1 MVRGAVVV
9 GWGRGSL
16 RIGLRFGV
24 RVLPGSEGAELD
36 LLRRCRMGKSITA
49 LLKVHYKVRNGGSL
63 ILLGSRPELGGS
75 DETKALKLKSTD
87 GENWEL
93 KLTVDL
99 SDPYVGFKY
108 GVLQDEKRRFEA
120 IQTPRSLPLQ
130 GLQDGDVVTLR
141 DTWRSPKSN
150 VFVSSAFREAIFAGK
165 PSGDGIARS
174 DSALG
179 DKTAATIW
187 KAPKDD
193 CVTVRFTIVVP
204 RLTYGH
210 TVHLT
215 GDHELLGGWNVEK
228 KASLVNMGR
237 NLYSIIL
244 QVPRADFGFEYK
256 YCIFDENDKFVFRER
271 GQARKL
277 EKVDDEVKFL
287 SIDETFKYET
297 TWKGAGV
304 AVPVFSLRSEQS
316 IGIGEFLD
324 IKGLVDWANLA
335 GLTMVQVLPV
345 NDTGDNPSPYS
356 ATSVFALHPVY
367 INIQEAAKT
376 TFGSHEKVPA
386 DIKEEMEAARAE
398 LEKLKEIDYTAV
410 LEQKRKLL
418 QKIFDKGGEL
428 VLSDAGCKNWLDLN
442 SNWLQPYACWKSIMS
457 ETGEWDFTKW
467 DYTVKDV
474 PKLADQKSKYYP
486 SVRYHSF
493 VQYLL
498 HKQLLEASRYARRHG
513 VALKGDLPIG
523 VARYC
528 ADTWSDPTMFR
539 MEWSAGAPAHG
550 PPPAQ
555 NWDFPLYNWEM
566 MKKDKYQWWRRR
578 LTAMEEY
585 FQAFRIDHVLGFF
598 RIWAIPAHNYSGLLG
613 RYDPCPKPITTE
625 ELKDMNIKDKDLPR
639 LLNPYITE
647 QHLKEKLGVHEQF
660 VKETFLERSEEK
672 DMYKFKEEF
681 STQAQ
686 IHDEIFHSNHDE
698 KLTPD
703 DRNKIKKELFSF
715 VDDRVLIRDDSD
727 PNKYYQTCH
736 LFYTSSYNEL
746 ENEDIKKKMEKLWHN
761 FFWERQNW
769 RDEGYEKLNAMQDAA
784 NMMVCGEDLG
794 AVPAEAYEVLEGLG
808 ILGLRIQRW
817 PIHGP
822 WGDPKQYSYLSV
834 AAPSCHDC
842 STVRQWWNEDKEA
855 RQNFYKSNFS
865 DDAPWECYDWVSQK
879 IVDQHMASSSMWA
892 IIPIQDYMDMWDELR
907 SSDPLKD
914 MINRPGT
921 TEGNWAYRMRLT
933 LNELCQKSSF
943 NKFLLD
949 MVQRNGR
956 MNAY

>member
-1 MVRGAVVV
+1 VFEAGARRTGLVKMVFSSVKRLSGMSLNRG
-9 GWGRGSL
+9 
-16 RIGLRFGV
+16 
-24 RVLPGSEGAELD
+24 
-36 LLRRCRMGKSITA
+36 MGGSITA
-49 LLKVHYKVRNGGSL
+49 LLKIHYRVDHGGT
-63 ILLGSRPELGGS
+63 IIVLGDSPELGGG
-75 DETKALKLKSTD
+75 DETKALKMKSAD
-87 GENWEL
+87 EENWEL
-93 KLTVDL
+93 KLTVPL
-99 SDPYVGFKY
+99 GDPLVSYKY
-108 GVLQDEKRRFEA
+108 GVLQDGKHRFEA
-120 IQTPRSLPLQ
+120 TQTPRSLPLQ

-187 KAPKDD
+187 RAPADD

-215 GDHELLGGWNVEK
+215 GGHELLGKWDADK

-244 QVPRADFGFEYK
+244 QIPKTDFGFEYK

-271 GQARKL
+271 GQSRML
-277 EKVDDEVKFL
+277 NKVDDEVKYL
-287 SIDETFKYET
+287 SVDEVFKYET
-297 TWKGAGV
+297 VWKGAGV

-316 IGIGEFLD
+316 MGIGEFLD
-324 IKGLVDWANLA
+324 IKGLVDWANNV

-367 INIQEAAKT
+367 INVQEAARA
-376 TFGSHEKVPA
+376 TFGSYEKVPS
-386 DIKEEMEAARAE
+386 DIKEEMEAARKE
-398 LEKLKEIDYTAV
+398 LERAKEINYPAV
-410 LEQKRKLL
+410 LQQKEKLL

-428 VLSDAGCKNWLDLN
+428 LLSDAECKNWLDLN
-442 SNWLQPYACWKSIMS
+442 SSWLPGYACWKSIMN
-457 ETGEWDFTKW
+457 ETGEWVFTKW
-467 DYTVKDV
+467 DYTVEDV
-474 PKLADQKSKYYP
+474 PKLTNLASKYSH

-498 HKQLLEASRYARRHG
+498 HKQLLEASRYAKRHG

-539 MEWSAGAPAHG
+539 MEWSAGAPSHG

-555 NWDFPLYNWEM
+555 NWDFPLYNWDV
-566 MKKDKYQWWRRR
+566 MKKDGYQWWRRR
-578 LTAMEEY
+578 LSAMEKY

-625 ELKDMNIKDKDLPR
+625 ELKKLNVKDKDLPR
-639 LLNPYITE
+639 LLQPYITA
-647 QHLKEKLGVHEQF
+647 QGLKEKLGKHVDF
-660 VKETFLERSEEK
+660 VKETFLEPGEEN
-672 DMYKFKEEF
+672 MFKFKEEF

-686 IHDEIFHSNHDE
+686 INDEVFHWKYDD
-698 KLTPD
+698 KLSPSE
-703 DRNKIKKELFSF
+703 RNKIKEELFSL
-715 VDDRVLIRDDSD
+715 VDNRILIQDDSD
-727 PNKYYQTCH
+727 PDKYYQTCH
-736 LFYTSSYNEL
+736 LFYTSSYKEL
-746 ENEDIKKKMEKLWHN
+746 KDHDIKRKMEKLWHK

-822 WGDPKQYSYLSV
+822 WGDPHHYSYLSV

-842 STVRQWWNEDKEA
+842 STVRQWWNEDREA
-855 RQNFYKSNFS
+855 RQHFFRSNFGG
-865 DDAPWECYDWVSQK
+865 DAPWECYDWVSQK
-879 IVDQHMASSSMWA
+879 IVEQHMASTSMWT
-892 IIPIQDYMDMWDELR
+892 IIPIQDYLDMWDELR

-921 TEGNWAYRMRLT
+921 TEGNWSYRMRFT
-933 LNELCQKSSF
+933 LKELCQKTSF
-943 NKFLLD
+943 NKFLLE
-949 MVQRNGR
+949 MVKRNGR
-956 MNAY
+956 TNAY